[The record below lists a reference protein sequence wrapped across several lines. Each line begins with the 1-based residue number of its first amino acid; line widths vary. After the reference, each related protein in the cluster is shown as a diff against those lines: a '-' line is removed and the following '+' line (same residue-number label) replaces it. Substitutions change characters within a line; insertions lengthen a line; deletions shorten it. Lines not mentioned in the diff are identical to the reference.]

1 MSPELQKQLFDKY
14 PKIFRQ
20 KDLDKMQTAMCWGI
34 ECRDGWYMLIDTL
47 CKNLQFNTDN
57 NNKKYIIK
65 NKILRI
71 LIPFLSKIVSY
82 IPGKYNF
89 KRERQINPLVILRR
103 FLDKKIDNFR
113 RKVKFIYV
121 ESNRYPQVEAV
132 QVKEKWG
139 GLCFYTD
146 GHNDAQGGAISFAE
160 SMSYHICERCG
171 STNDVQQTKGGWVKT
186 WCKECR
192 ETK

>member
-1 MSPELQKQLFDKY
+1 MRDELEKKLFDAY

-20 KDLDKMQTAMCWGI
+20 KDLDMKQTCMFWGI
-34 ECRDGWYMLIDTL
+34 ECGDGWYTLIDVL
-47 CKNLQFNTDN
+47 CKDLQFNTDN
-57 NNKKYIIK
+57 NNKKYIIE

-71 LIPFLSKIVSY
+71 LIPFLSKIVNC

-89 KRERQINPLVILRR
+89 KRKWQINPLVVIRR
-103 FLDKKIDNFR
+103 FLNKKIYNWR
-113 RKVKFIYV
+113 QNVEFIYV

-171 STNDVQQTKGGWVKT
+171 STNDVQQTKGGWIQT
-186 WCKECR
+186 LCKECR